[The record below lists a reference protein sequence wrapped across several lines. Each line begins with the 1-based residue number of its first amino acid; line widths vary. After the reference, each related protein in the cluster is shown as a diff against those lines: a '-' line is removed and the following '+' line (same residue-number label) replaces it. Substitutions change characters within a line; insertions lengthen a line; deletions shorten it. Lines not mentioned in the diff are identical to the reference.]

1 MALGILCLETYWS
14 NDITDRRTVS
24 GLLDLLE
31 TNVPG
36 LQADHRHIGTRS
48 DLAAI
53 LEGGWR
59 WDRYDVLYLA
69 VHGEAGAVFDEYNEK
84 ITLEWLGKRM
94 GGRCAGRVIFLAS
107 CSTVDVSAARA
118 KRFLDSTGAAA
129 LVGYTTPVEW
139 LAAAEMDL
147 LVLGAL
153 ADAGPDANGIWPE
166 HPGDVLEDL
175 ASQHEGFVDELG
187 WHIVRTD
194 EVPAGSRRSIPDGA
208 VDALDALFGLAEDED
223 LDERDRVAAVSATGR
238 LRIWDPRI
246 AELVRDRANAPRI
259 RRAAA
264 KALVDADSA
273 SSRQATA
280 RLLKRLDANPD
291 DDPGGGI
298 RKILIRAPVEG
309 RSR

>member
-1 MALGILCLETYWS
+1 MDDPRARVGRRVRALA
-14 NDITDRRTVS
+14 DDDAVDRRRVASDNTTP
-24 GLLDLLE
+24 GIRDGGDDLALLDAGVERREHLE
-31 TNVPG
+31 
-36 LQADHRHIGTRS
+36 D
-48 DLAAI
+48 AAS
-53 LEGGWR
+53 
-59 WDRYDVLYLA
+59 V
-69 VHGEAGAVFDEYNEK
+69 GEQPE
-84 ITLEWLGKRM
+84 R
-94 GGRCAGRVIFLAS
+94 
-107 CSTVDVSAARA
+107 
-118 KRFLDSTGAAA
+118 AAA
-129 LVGYTTPVEW
+129 LGGRARVRIIDVRQE
-139 LAAAEMDL
+139 A
-147 LVLGAL
+147 
-153 ADAGPDANGIWPE
+153 
-166 HPGDVLEDL
+166 DVLEDL